1 MYIIDIGIWMYMLV
15 YDFGVLEI
23 NALKYEDEMQ
33 FLEKVRIAQNF
44 NNTVLLDQYAKE
56 KMVRYLQRKNKVSN
70 FFILLSIDMESSNI
84 YL

>member
-1 MYIIDIGIWMYMLV
+1 MCIIDIGIWMYMLV

-44 NNTVLLDQYAKE
+44 NNTVLLDQYAK
-56 KMVRYLQRKNKVSN
+56 S
-70 FFILLSIDMESSNI
+70 
-84 YL
+84 

>member
-1 MYIIDIGIWMYMLV
+1 MYMLV

-44 NNTVLLDQYAKE
+44 NNTVLLNQYAKE
-56 KMVRYLQRKNKVSN
+56 KMVRYLQRKNKVSI
-70 FFILLSIDMESSNI
+70 FYMPLSIDMESSNI

>member
-1 MYIIDIGIWMYMLV
+1 MLV

-70 FFILLSIDMESSNI
+70 FYTTFH
-84 YL
+84 

>member
-1 MYIIDIGIWMYMLV
+1 MYMLV

-44 NNTVLLDQYAKE
+44 NNTVLLNQYAKE
-56 KMVRYLQRKNKVSN
+56 KIVRYLQNTKIIN
-70 FFILLSIDMESSNI
+70 
-84 YL
+84 

>member
-1 MYIIDIGIWMYMLV
+1 MYMLV

-84 YL
+84 HL

>member
-1 MYIIDIGIWMYMLV
+1 MYMLV

-70 FFILLSIDMESSNI
+70 HTHPKITLLRCSALP
-84 YL
+84 YLLVKCKKK